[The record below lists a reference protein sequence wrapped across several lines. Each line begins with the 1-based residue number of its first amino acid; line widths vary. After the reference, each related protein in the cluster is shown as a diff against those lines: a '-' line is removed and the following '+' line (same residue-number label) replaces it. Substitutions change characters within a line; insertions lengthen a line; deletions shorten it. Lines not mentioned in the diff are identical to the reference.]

1 MLSLDGYDLKCHIT
15 APLCL
20 EERQM
25 ATCELTGKRRLR
37 ANKVSHANNKTP
49 RWQHPNIQSKRI
61 WVEELKA
68 NVRLTLSARALK
80 SVSKMGLVAYA
91 RKNGLDLAK
100 LVD

>member
-1 MLSLDGYDLKCHIT
+1 V
-15 APLCL
+15 L
-20 EERQM
+20 ESKKM
-25 ATCELTGKRRLR
+25 ARCALTGKRRLR
-37 ANKVSHANNKTP
+37 ANSVSHAKNRAP

-61 WVEELKA
+61 WVEELQR
-68 NVRLTLSARALK
+68 NVRLSLSTRALK